1 MNNSMDNSIKN
12 FRDNFRGQFQDSFR
26 YNFKANARD
35 NFRTIFQNLSV
46 IVQLMEL
53 KDFSVLF
60 SLEYCATELTGV
72 ILHGST
78 PTFRTFVMAKKG
90 ISLYWARLKLR
101 ENTPFV
107 VELLASGASKWV
119 EIISKGKRFILCT
132 YQKCQST

>member
-1 MNNSMDNSIKN
+1 
-12 FRDNFRGQFQDSFR
+12 
-26 YNFKANARD
+26 
-35 NFRTIFQNLSV
+35 
-46 IVQLMEL
+46 MEL

-60 SLEYCATELTGV
+60 SMEYCATELTGV

-107 VELLASGASKWV
+107 VELLASGASQRV
-119 EIISKGKRFILCT
+119 EIISKGKPFFAFIQGNLIGAGREGSRFFFQI
-132 YQKCQST
+132 CQYLR